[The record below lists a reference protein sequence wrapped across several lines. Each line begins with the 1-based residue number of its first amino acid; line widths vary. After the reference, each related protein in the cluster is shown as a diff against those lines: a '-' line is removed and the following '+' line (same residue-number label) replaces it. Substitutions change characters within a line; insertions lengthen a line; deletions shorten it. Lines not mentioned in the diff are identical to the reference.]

1 MEYRIKAI
9 DESTWQIEE
18 YNENAGVYMYLLAGK
33 KKAILID
40 TGFGTIDLKKI
51 VQSLTS
57 LPVEVILTHGHADH
71 IGGTSFFERVYLN
84 EKDRQVYQQ
93 HSAVKYR
100 KSMTGEDSFA
110 PVKAECTYIKGTEKM
125 DLGDRILKLIPTPGH
140 TIGTICLLD
149 VEKKRMYTG
158 DTCCEANVL
167 LNLDYATDIQTYRNS
182 ILRLKQ
188 ENFTITWPAH
198 HKTPVMPDILDEF
211 EEAATLLLEGKAKGE
226 TIDLGGEFGQAML
239 FSWKRV
245 GIVYKE

>member
-18 YNENAGVYMYLLAGK
+18 YNENASVYMYLLAGK

-93 HSAVKYR
+93 HSAVK
-100 KSMTGEDSFA
+100 
-110 PVKAECTYIKGTEKM
+110 
-125 DLGDRILKLIPTPGH
+125 
-140 TIGTICLLD
+140 
-149 VEKKRMYTG
+149 
-158 DTCCEANVL
+158 
-167 LNLDYATDIQTYRNS
+167 
-182 ILRLKQ
+182 
-188 ENFTITWPAH
+188 
-198 HKTPVMPDILDEF
+198 
-211 EEAATLLLEGKAKGE
+211 
-226 TIDLGGEFGQAML
+226 
-239 FSWKRV
+239 
-245 GIVYKE
+245 